1 MEACFAAFDKDEDH
15 AININEFT
23 AICKALFRN
32 DKGKPYKM
40 DTQQI
45 SDLFM
50 IFNVSGDGSMSKQ
63 EFVYCWNGWIK
74 KIVRPQSAFIIVDVQ
89 NDFISGSL
97 AIINCPAGQN
107 GEDVVA
113 PINRLIDTV
122 PFDMHCYSLDW
133 HPSDHISFVDTVHLR
148 KLHTDSPLQDPSK
161 ANMYDTVVFEG
172 DGKNLPYLKM
182 EQTLWPRHCVQ
193 ESWGAELHKD
203 LKVHPSG
210 RVIHKGVN
218 PDIDSYSAFFD
229 NAKLG
234 KTNLEELIRK
244 EGCTDAYVCGIATD
258 VCVASTAF
266 HALELGFRT
275 ILVEDCSRGIRDD
288 NIKTT
293 FERVRSEYGCVVK
306 SNEVKAMVQG
316 RDRRPELGYKLAL
329 ECRRNINYPMKNK
342 NSKYNNMQV
351 NPDGSLATNQTNE
364 SNHNTAKPSTVQA
377 K

>member
-1 MEACFAAFDKDEDH
+1 MEACFAAFDKDEDNS
-15 AININEFT
+15 ININEFS
-23 AICKALFRN
+23 AICKALFRTE
-32 DKGKPYKM
+32 KGKPYKM
-40 DTQQI
+40 DSQQI

-74 KIVRPQSAFIIVDVQ
+74 KIVRPTTAFVIVDVQ

-113 PINRLIDTV
+113 PVNRLIDTV

-133 HPSDHISFVDTVHLR
+133 HPSDHVSFIDTVHLR
-148 KLHTDSPLQDPSK
+148 KLHSDSKIQEPDKCNL
-161 ANMYDTVVFEG
+161 YDTVVFEG
-172 DGKNLPYLKM
+172 PPKT

-203 LKVHPSG
+203 LKVHPNG
-210 RVIHKGVN
+210 RNIHKGVN
-218 PDIDSYSAFFD
+218 PNIDSYSAFYD

-234 KTNLEELIRK
+234 KTCLDEMIRK
-244 EGCTDAYVCGIATD
+244 EGCADLYICGIATD

-275 ILVEDCSRGIRDD
+275 VVIEDCSRGIREE
-288 NIKTT
+288 NISAT
-293 FERVRSEYGCVVK
+293 FARVRAEYGCVVH
-306 SNEVKAMVQG
+306 SSEVKAMVQG

-329 ECRRNINYPMKNK
+329 ECRKNINYPMKNK
-342 NSKYNNMQV
+342 NSKFNNMPV
-351 NPDGSLATNQTNE
+351 NPDGTLASTIE
-364 SNHNTAKPSTVQA
+364 SNHNSVK
-377 K
+377 

>member
-1 MEACFAAFDKDEDH
+1 MEACFAAFDKDEDNS
-15 AININEFT
+15 ININEFT

-107 GEDVVA
+107 GEDVVS

-148 KLHTDSPLQDPSK
+148 KLHTDSTLQDPSK

-172 DGKNLPYLKM
+172 DGKTLPYLKM

-234 KTNLEELIRK
+234 KT
-244 EGCTDAYVCGIATD
+244 
-258 VCVASTAF
+258 
-266 HALELGFRT
+266 
-275 ILVEDCSRGIRDD
+275 
-288 NIKTT
+288 T
-293 FERVRSEYGCVVK
+293 FERVRSEFGCVVK

-342 NSKYNNMQV
+342 NSKFNNMQV
-351 NPDGSLATNQTNE
+351 NPDGSLVANQTNE
-364 SNHNTAKPSTVQA
+364 SNHNTAK
-377 K
+377 